1 MLQPKVFVKQYNKI
15 FNVVNYCYD
24 KKILTINNN
33 GKVVKE
39 IIRLETVGV
48 FSKNE
53 VVEEYNELIREY
65 TSQGWNAEIIR
76 IIEVDVLDK
85 KIITLLERDVKDEE
99 TQTQ

>member
-1 MLQPKVFVKQYNKI
+1 MKKNTYKQEI
-15 FNVVNYCYD
+15 
-24 KKILTINNN
+24 INN

-39 IIRLETVGV
+39 IIRLETVVV

-85 KIITLLERDVKDEE
+85 KIITLIERDVKDEE

>member
-1 MLQPKVFVKQYNKI
+1 MKKNTYKQEI
-15 FNVVNYCYD
+15 
-24 KKILTINNN
+24 INN

-39 IIRLETVGV
+39 IIRLETVGD

-76 IIEVDVLDK
+76 ITEVDALDK
-85 KIITLLERDVKDEE
+85 KIITALERDVKDE
-99 TQTQ
+99 

>member
-1 MLQPKVFVKQYNKI
+1 MKKNTYKQEI
-15 FNVVNYCYD
+15 
-24 KKILTINNN
+24 INN